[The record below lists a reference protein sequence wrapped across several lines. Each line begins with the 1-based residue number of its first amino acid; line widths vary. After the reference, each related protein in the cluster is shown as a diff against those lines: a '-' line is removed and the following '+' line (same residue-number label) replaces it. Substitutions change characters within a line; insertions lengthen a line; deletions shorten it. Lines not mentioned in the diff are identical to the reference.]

1 MDQWVV
7 VALARVVLNWKSS
20 ISSKSRVILARLAVV
35 VAIHSGVGAIPCE
48 ELRLSERV
56 HLTAV

>member
-1 MDQWVV
+1 MDQWVGITLAHV
-7 VALARVVLNWKSS
+7 VFNWKSA
-20 ISSKSRVILARLAVV
+20 ISSKSRVILARFAVV
-35 VAIHSGVGAIPCE
+35 ISIHSGVGAIPCE